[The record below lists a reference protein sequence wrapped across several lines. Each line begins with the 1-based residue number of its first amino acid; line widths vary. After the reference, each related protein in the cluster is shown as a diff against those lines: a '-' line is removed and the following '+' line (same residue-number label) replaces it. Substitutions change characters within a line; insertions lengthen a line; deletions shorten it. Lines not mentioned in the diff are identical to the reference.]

1 MTIRNNPHLSEILVS
16 DHILS
21 DRELRELTGY
31 ERPADQIKWLER
43 NGVKYTLRRDGQPR
57 TTCVEYRQ
65 ALSCAG
71 NDSQI
76 DFDAIT
82 TRRRYDA
89 SHG

>member
-1 MTIRNNPHLSEILVS
+1 MTIKNNPYLSEILVS

-57 TTCVEYRQ
+57 TTCSEYRH
-65 ALSCAG
+65 ALSCAS
-71 NDSQI
+71 NDCQI
-76 DFDAIT
+76 NLDAIPT
-82 TRRRYDA
+82 TRRYDA